1 MYVEACGSV
10 IQFLKS
16 RSSRFIRCS
25 FGENGKN
32 GKFPGNYWSFVVLY
46 KQFWPRDSDFT
57 NERISTTW
65 QLLFYTSGTKNAQL
79 LGFLAIPRH
88 ARHDFCLLSIL
99 PIPLLKKKKQSFE
112 AVAQRCSVKKLF
124 FEISQNRRENTFARA
139 SFLIKLQATGIF
151 IRILRNFVETFSYR
165 TPLVAAS
172 ECFLTLK
179 KHVLGIQMACNQKF
193 SPKPAKGGLTV
204 LATKPTSWVQTHFYR
219 SIQAPA
225 KFKSGM
231 SWFRRKK
238 IL

>member
-32 GKFPGNYWSFVVLY
+32 GKFPGNYWSFVFLY

-88 ARHDFCLLSIL
+88 ARHDFCLLSVL
-99 PIPLLKKKKQSFE
+99 PIPLLKKKTILWSSRPEVFCKKGILWNFAKSTGKHLCQS
-112 AVAQRCSVKKLF
+112 LF
-124 FEISQNRRENTFARA
+124 FNKVAGHRYFHKNFAK
-139 SFLIKLQATGIF
+139 FLRK
-151 IRILRNFVETFSYR
+151 R
-165 TPLVAAS
+165 
-172 ECFLTLK
+172 FLTEHLWSLLLN
-179 KHVLGIQMACNQKF
+179 VF
-193 SPKPAKGGLTV
+193 SP
-204 LATKPTSWVQTHFYR
+204 S
-219 SIQAPA
+219 
-225 KFKSGM
+225 KSM
-231 SWFRRKK
+231 F
-238 IL
+238 